1 MKTSLQILL
10 GLILLIVLFTV
21 LSTVLGYLIWAVIIT
36 ALVGLVAAL
45 VRVWWGD
52 RQARKGPNLKVER
65 RADKAAEK
73 KLKELERQV
82 EAERNRL

>member
-1 MKTSLQILL
+1 MKTSVQILL
-10 GLILLIVLFTV
+10 GLLLLIALFVV

-36 ALVGLVAAL
+36 AVVGLVAAL

-52 RQARKGPNLKVER
+52 RQARKPPNVKVER

-73 KLKELERQV
+73 RLKQLERQV
-82 EAERNRL
+82 EAKRNKM